1 MQVLTH
7 TDWKNFPDNAN
18 FIEGFLI
25 GTKKNANGWQVSKT
39 TLPKLIDGFIGTP
52 FTIIPEKLAH
62 GIDAHFHGA
71 SKEETIDGYNAYSHG
86 TIEKILGPFPYND
99 GTDDFY
105 YKHITKLSNSK
116 SASLLAEYGA
126 KTKTP
131 FAVSP
136 HIWHEDAE
144 ITDYV
149 QNFTPIGISLVADGA
164 YGSIA
169 VINRLCQGTQTT
181 CHRSLGASHCG
192 CCENTDENV
201 AKIVSS
207 HFSKYASNSQ
217 IMSINTDV
225 SSPSNTQQPV
235 NSNNNANNPTLNP
248 QSHLTQEPQSSDKI
262 VLTKEQYD
270 QIQQRE
276 KDFESTRKRLENLEN
291 EHKTNILGNIFS
303 SDIVTDETTRN
314 NLIEKWKTVDV
325 KLVKD
330 LHQDILASIVPS
342 LVEKAKAE
350 ALKTAAEEQAKAT
363 VPEKEKSKSAALLK
377 PEPKVPTS
385 EDKSASAEPAKV
397 NEVALLRKYAFGG
410 LT

>member
-1 MQVLTH
+1 MQVLH
-7 TDWKNFPDNAN
+7 SEKNTITKDN

-71 SKEETIDGYNAYSHG
+71 TKQETINGYNAYSHG
-86 TIEKILGPFPYND
+86 TIEKILGPFPYDD

-149 QNFTPIGISLVADGA
+149 QNFTPIGISLVSDGA

-169 VINRLCQGTQTT
+169 IINRLCQGTADT

-192 CCENTDENV
+192 CCENTDDNV

-217 IMSINTDV
+217 IMSLNTDV
-225 SSPSNTQQPV
+225 SSPSNTQQSTV
-235 NSNNNANNPTLNP
+235 NSNNNANPTLNP
-248 QSHLTQEPQSSDKI
+248 QTHLTQEPQSPDKI

-270 QIQQRE
+270 LIQQRE

-342 LVEKAKAE
+342 LIEKAKAE
-350 ALKTAAEEQAKAT
+350 ALKTAAEEQAKT
-363 VPEKEKSKSAALLK
+363 TTTEKEKSKSAALLK

-385 EDKSASAEPAKV
+385 NNNEDKSASAEPQRV

-410 LT
+410 L